1 MEWNALIVWSLHGS
15 GVEAIKSLAK
25 EGSFFYPCMFVLNY
39 IGGID
44 IFTYV
49 VFWHFERGKK
59 STHIARVSGE
69 SVGYNSGKCTN
80 GCMVTLS
87 WKSQVNIVKLLHQGC
102 AQMHFIEA
110 GTVVIINEGL
120 HYEFVCFWK
129 HQANLGGKMNTLHY
143 R

>member
-1 MEWNALIVWSLHGS
+1 
-15 GVEAIKSLAK
+15 
-25 EGSFFYPCMFVLNY
+25 MFVLNY

-59 STHIARVSGE
+59 STRIARVSGE

-87 WKSQVNIVKLLHQGC
+87 WKSQVNIVKLLHLGC

-110 GTVVIINEGL
+110 STVVIINEGL
-120 HYEFVCFWK
+120 HDEFVCFWK

>member
-1 MEWNALIVWSLHGS
+1 
-15 GVEAIKSLAK
+15 
-25 EGSFFYPCMFVLNY
+25 MFVLNY

-59 STHIARVSGE
+59 LTCIARVSGE
-69 SVGYNSGKCTN
+69 FREMYKWLHGD
-80 GCMVTLS
+80 
-87 WKSQVNIVKLLHQGC
+87 SQVNIVKLLHLGC

-110 GTVVIINEGL
+110 STVVIINEGL